1 MEDIAVMTLAEMI
14 ASDDP
19 QFAAIRAA
27 YWAGKAQGE
36 MIAFRHCQVAVMKQ
50 IHPLHHILRKSL
62 LRAMSHDRA
71 ASNEHSEIMGW
82 EFEPNGEHHQ
92 SDNPCRTIWQSAKA
106 GSNE

>member
-19 QFAAIRAA
+19 QFAAVRAA

-36 MIAFRHCQVAVMKQ
+36 MIAFRHCQVAVMEQ
-50 IHPLHHILRKSL
+50 INPLHHNVRKGL
-62 LRAMSHDRA
+62 LKAMSHDRA
-71 ASNEHSEIMGW
+71 ASNEHSEIMSW
-82 EFEPNGEHHQ
+82 EFEQNGEHHQ